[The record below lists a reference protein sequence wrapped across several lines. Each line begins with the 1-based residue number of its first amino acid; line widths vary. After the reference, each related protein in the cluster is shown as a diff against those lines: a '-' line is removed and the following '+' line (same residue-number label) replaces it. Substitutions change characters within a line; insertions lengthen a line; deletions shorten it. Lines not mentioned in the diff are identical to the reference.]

1 MPPKTKEQKEEA
13 KIQRLTRLYQSI
25 DDPDSEIV
33 PRTMK
38 SSKTIAKDAKKTAV
52 KKVPVR
58 KVPVRKV
65 PVRKVSVK
73 KVPVVRKVAV
83 KKVAVKKDLF
93 WQSLKK

>member
-73 KVPVVRKVAV
+73 KVAV

>member
-13 KIQRLTRLYQSI
+13 KIARLTRLYQSI

-52 KKVPVR
+52 KKVPV
-58 KVPVRKV
+58 VRKV
-65 PVRKVSVK
+65 PRKVSVK
-73 KVPVVRKVAV
+73 KVPRTVPV
-83 KKVAVKKDLF
+83 KKVPRTLPVKKDLF

>member
-1 MPPKTKEQKEEA
+1 MPPKTKEQKEEI
-13 KIQRLTRLYQSI
+13 KIARLTKLYQSI
-25 DDPDSEIV
+25 DNPDSEIV

-38 SSKTIAKDAKKTAV
+38 SSKTIAKDVKKTA
-52 KKVPVR
+52 VR

-73 KVPVVRKVAV
+73 KVAVKKVAD
-83 KKVAVKKDLF
+83 KKVAVKKALY